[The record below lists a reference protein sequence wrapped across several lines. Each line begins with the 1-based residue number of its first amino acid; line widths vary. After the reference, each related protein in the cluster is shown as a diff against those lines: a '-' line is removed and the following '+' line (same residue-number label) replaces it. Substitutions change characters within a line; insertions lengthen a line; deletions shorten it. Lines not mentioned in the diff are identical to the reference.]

1 MLYMLIASQ
10 TVMVEVTT
18 SGVVDSG
25 FDLLSVQTKDNKIG
39 SCFILYYIINHINDV
54 MVRIV
59 ACMQ

>member
-10 TVMVEVTT
+10 AVMVEVIT

-25 FDLLSVQTKDNKIG
+25 FDLLSGQTEDNKIG
-39 SCFILYYIINHINDV
+39 SCFILYYIINHIDDV
-54 MVRIV
+54 MVHIV

>member
-10 TVMVEVTT
+10 AVMVEVIT

-25 FDLLSVQTKDNKIG
+25 FDLLSGQTEDNQID
-39 SCFILYYIINHINDV
+39 SCFILYYIINHIDDV
-54 MVRIV
+54 MVHIV